1 MILFKLRILTQSQHF
16 HFPASALSFFFCSLK
31 HDSMSDLKKFVFSE
45 RKKALDVASHCGL
58 GILEEE
64 TELEGYR
71 IYVVEQWI
79 CDRKTHSNTVK
90 VFTGDKSHKI
100 KVCVIGITTAD
111 LQHARPD
118 VKRLFSNST
127 PLKYKSTSKGQILL
141 TDPSEL
147 PYDMD
152 MVLIPDGDYDR
163 WIRQA
168 CVNINLRRTNCT
180 GRSAFN
186 LRKPNPASE
195 EKFRSLYKIADA
207 VDFEDAVIN
216 LVTLAQTALY
226 LFNLLRRD
234 CVDGLICD
242 ETNAA
247 FGEFYRKYQPYKGST
262 VTLKQQVALYDPTVL
277 LEGALDG
284 ATPFDISNHKT
295 IKDPFADWDEFA
307 MDIGTYQQ
315 IKGLRQTKVIDL
327 DTLKK
332 LDEYHMGP
340 LRVRKAIKSKL
351 DDISG
356 INNYPLFGEDYN
368 PEVFRDHATI
378 DSLRGIW
385 RPRLKNNIGSDS
397 DKQPHELLHIIK
409 EVSARTTKT
418 SGAAAEI
425 LSKVAGSLSWGSN
438 NSPGDKNASSTP
450 KNNSNQGNSGSGNN
464 NHGDLNGN
472 TLHNIATGV
481 YTSAPIVQSPYSD
494 IDGTSPFTNGGN
506 TSGISGSTGATDDLV
521 IGRSAK
527 HAHRQSLS
535 VGRIETDNGY
545 SDTRNTGKAM
555 EILPQPNEPE
565 TQQNSAKTNN
575 DKDLLEH
582 SRLATPSHTKDNYD
596 QHILIS
602 PSPSPEP
609 HSNITGTGSAQAT
622 TSIPPV
628 NEARQPQKMD
638 DMNPGQIGG
647 GDFVKYEEPRLP
659 VRLERSRSVD
669 ENSMLSFRLHGAR
682 NNYVSFKDNSTIRSD
697 LAQYDS
703 GDDQDSDFW
712 YDEDDG
718 DSHSPIV
725 EEDDQLS
732 TFSAP
737 DYNKILFR
745 RPKSISAISQLQ
757 QSRSS
762 EQPKRQGRM
771 GLEGRLDDIPLT
783 SHMDVETYLLYE
795 RLRQQHSE
803 LECKY
808 QQLQSL
814 SKGYEDM
821 AKQLRTTYTRRL
833 TEFEQIERH
842 FKLIVDDQVDMEKQ
856 LKRVEDDSAKLHYEL
871 NVLND
876 NLIEREE
883 NVAGFYNKLEMLEK
897 RMRDDQQS
905 LTTFFIMG
913 NFFKYYWQKMTGFIG
928 WTQD

>member
-1 MILFKLRILTQSQHF
+1 
-16 HFPASALSFFFCSLK
+16 
-31 HDSMSDLKKFVFSE
+31 MSDIKKFVFSE

-90 VFTGDKSHKI
+90 VFTGDKNHKI
-100 KVCVIGITTAD
+100 KVCVIGITIAD

-118 VKRLFSNST
+118 VKRLFSNLT

-152 MVLIPDGDYDR
+152 MVLIPDGDYDK

-247 FGEFYRKYQPYKGST
+247 FGEFYKKYQPYKGST
-262 VTLKQQVALYDPTVL
+262 YTLKESWMEPHL
-277 LEGALDG
+277 LTSLI
-284 ATPFDISNHKT
+284 TKLVVCRNKLHSYNVTT
-295 IKDPFADWDEFA
+295 IKDPFADWEEFSV
-307 MDIGTYQQ
+307 DIGAYQR

-327 DTLKK
+327 DTLEK
-332 LDEYHMGP
+332 LDEYHIGP

-378 DSLRGIW
+378 DSLRAIW
-385 RPRLKNNIGSDS
+385 RPRLKNSFGSDP

-438 NSPGDKNASSTP
+438 TSPVDKTGSPTP
-450 KNNSNQGNSGSGNN
+450 KSNANVNNYNSGSAI
-464 NHGDLNGN
+464 N
-472 TLHNIATGV
+472 TPTPFV
-481 YTSAPIVQSPYSD
+481 ESPSSD
-494 IDGTSPFTNGGN
+494 IDPHSSFINGVGNSSDLHGSMGT
-506 TSGISGSTGATDDLV
+506 TDDLV
-521 IGRSAK
+521 SGRTFK
-527 HAHRQSLS
+527 NGYRKSLS
-535 VGRIETDNGY
+535 TGKNEADHANGGTKITSKTWGSSTPSNEEHLQKNHSNIVDTDN
-545 SDTRNTGKAM
+545 D
-555 EILPQPNEPE
+555 I
-565 TQQNSAKTNN
+565 
-575 DKDLLEH
+575 
-582 SRLATPSHTKDNYD
+582 ATPLRSDIPTHAKDEQLNP
-596 QHILIS
+596 IS
-602 PSPSPEP
+602 PTPSPEP
-609 HSNITGTGSAQAT
+609 YSSTNVSTSTPLT
-622 TSIPPV
+622 TSVSPA
-628 NEARQPQKMD
+628 NQQTQPQKED
-638 DMNPGQIGG
+638 GMNPEQIGG
-647 GDFVKYEEPRLP
+647 GDFVKYEESRLP
-659 VRLERSRSVD
+659 IRLERSRSVD
-669 ENSMLSFRLHGAR
+669 ENSMVSFRPHGINPR
-682 NNYVSFKDNSTIRSD
+682 FVTFKDKLSMRSYTISD
-697 LAQYDS
+697 DEHDNDS
-703 GDDQDSDFW
+703 W
-712 YDEDDG
+712 YDDG
-718 DSHSPIV
+718 DN
-725 EEDDQLS
+725 DDDGGVAADDEGDDSLS

-737 DYNKILFR
+737 DYNRMLFR
-745 RPKSISAISQLQ
+745 RHKSISAISELQ
-757 QSRSS
+757 QSR
-762 EQPKRQGRM
+762 QPIHPKETRQHI

-783 SHMDVETYLLYE
+783 SHMDIETYLLYE
-795 RLRQQHSE
+795 RLRRQHLE
-803 LECKY
+803 LEGKY
-808 QQLQSL
+808 NQLQAL

-821 AKQLRTTYTRRL
+821 AKQLRATYTRRL
-833 TEFEQIERH
+833 AEFDQIERH

-856 LKRVEDDSAKLHYEL
+856 LKHVEDDSAKLHYEL

-876 NLIEREE
+876 NLMEREE
-883 NVAGFYNKLEMLEK
+883 NVAGFYSKLEMLEK

-905 LTTFFIMG
+905 LTTIFIMG
-913 NFFKYYWQKMTGFIG
+913 NFFKHYWQKITDFIG
-928 WTQD
+928 WSKD

>member
-1 MILFKLRILTQSQHF
+1 
-16 HFPASALSFFFCSLK
+16 
-31 HDSMSDLKKFVFSE
+31 MSDIKKFVFAE

-118 VKRLFSNST
+118 VKRLFSNLT

-247 FGEFYRKYQPYKGST
+247 FGEFYRKYQPCKGST
-262 VTLKQQVALYDPTVL
+262 YTLKEPWMEPHLLTSLITKLVVCRNKLHSYNVTTV
-277 LEGALDG
+277 
-284 ATPFDISNHKT
+284 
-295 IKDPFADWDEFA
+295 KDPFADWEEFS

-315 IKGLRQTKVIDL
+315 MKGLRQTKVIDL
-327 DTLKK
+327 DTLNR

-356 INNYPLFGEDYN
+356 INNYPLFGEDHN

-378 DSLRGIW
+378 DSLRAIW
-385 RPRLKNNIGSDS
+385 RPRLKNHIGTDS

-425 LSKVAGSLSWGSN
+425 LSKVAGSLSWGTN
-438 NSPGDKNASSTP
+438 NSHVDKNGSSP
-450 KNNSNQGNSGSGNN
+450 KNNSNVSNGDNSDHIISNN
-464 NHGDLNGN
+464 NNTPNNNNNDINGIN
-472 TLHNIATGV
+472 TTI
-481 YTSAPIVQSPYSD
+481 YTSTPMVQSPYSD
-494 IDGTSPFTNGGN
+494 IDGTSPFINGGGEN
-506 TSGISGSTGATDDLV
+506 ISGISGTADDLV
-521 IGRSAK
+521 IGRSIK
-527 HAHRQSLS
+527 NNGHRQSLS
-535 VGRIETDNGY
+535 MGKTDPDHDTSHIVKDIE
-545 SDTRNTGKAM
+545 S
-555 EILPQPNEPE
+555 EPE
-565 TQQNSAKTNN
+565 THNSNN
-575 DKDLLEH
+575 TTKVDNDV
-582 SRLATPSHTKDNYD
+582 KDNYD
-596 QHILIS
+596 QRILIS

-609 HSNITGTGSAQAT
+609 YSSSNVPANQG
-622 TSIPPV
+622 
-628 NEARQPQKMD
+628 RQSYESES
-638 DMNPGQIGG
+638 MNPNQIGG
-647 GDFVKYEEPRLP
+647 GDFVKYEAPRLS

-669 ENSMLSFRLHGAR
+669 ENSMVSFRPT
-682 NNYVSFKDNSTIRSD
+682 VPCKETSTIRSD
-697 LAQYDS
+697 N
-703 GDDQDSDFW
+703 DSDSW
-712 YDEDDG
+712 YEEEEE
-718 DSHSPIV
+718 
-725 EEDDQLS
+725 EEDRH
-732 TFSAP
+732 SAP
-737 DYNKILFR
+737 K
-745 RPKSISAISQLQ
+745 RPKSISAISQD
-757 QSRSS
+757 
-762 EQPKRQGRM
+762 
-771 GLEGRLDDIPLT
+771 DDIPLT
-783 SHMDVETYLLYE
+783 SHMDIQTYLLYE
-795 RLRQQHSE
+795 RLLQQHSE

-876 NLIEREE
+876 NLMEREE
-883 NVAGFYNKLEMLEK
+883 NVAGFYSKLEILEK

-913 NFFKYYWQKMTGFIG
+913 NFFKYYWQKMKGFIG
-928 WTQD
+928 WNQE